1 VDKLS
6 REYDLKASWNGDRVD
21 VTRSG
26 ANGSVHIF
34 DDSIRVE
41 LKLGM
46 MLSMMA
52 PSRARSSGRWTKPWP
67 EAFLLLPLPVG
78 AGLPRDSDCRG
89 CLIAGQPAPTI
100 PARTNPASPHLRV
113 RILIIPPTFTLKPY

>member
-1 VDKLS
+1 MTQISVERKHSLGREAARAKAEALVDKLS

-26 ANGSVHIF
+26 ANGSVQIF

-46 MLSMMA
+46 MLSMMGGTIKGEIE
-52 PSRARSSGRWTKPWP
+52 RALDK
-67 EAFLLLPLPVG
+67 
-78 AGLPRDSDCRG
+78 
-89 CLIAGQPAPTI
+89 
-100 PARTNPASPHLRV
+100 ARA
-113 RILIIPPTFTLKPY
+113 